1 VAGIATGFDHGDV
14 HSPLAHVGS
23 GAVHQLGCD
32 SASLARGIDGD
43 HVHDA
48 HAFVER
54 AQLDGGESDG
64 PLVVDRDEDIV
75 VDTRATGSNR
85 LGLNRSPVGL
95 VETGKDRVTED
106 AAQRL
111 ENRLPGSQRELDDGV
126 EVGFLER
133 TDINLGGHAMVT
145 VAGLRD

>member
-1 VAGIATGFDHGDV
+1 MAGIATGFDHGDV
-14 HSPLAHVGS
+14 HSPVAHVGGS
-23 GAVHQLGCD
+23 VVHQLRRD
-32 SASLARGIDGD
+32 SASLVRGIDGD

-48 HAFVER
+48 HAVVER
-54 AQLDGGESDG
+54 VQLDGGESDG

-75 VDTRATGSNR
+75 VETRATGSNR

-95 VETGKDRVTED
+95 VETRKDRVAED

-111 ENRLPGSQRELDDGV
+111 ENRLPGSQREFDDGV
-126 EVGFLER
+126 EIGFLER
-133 TDINLGGHAMVT
+133 TDINRGSHAVVT